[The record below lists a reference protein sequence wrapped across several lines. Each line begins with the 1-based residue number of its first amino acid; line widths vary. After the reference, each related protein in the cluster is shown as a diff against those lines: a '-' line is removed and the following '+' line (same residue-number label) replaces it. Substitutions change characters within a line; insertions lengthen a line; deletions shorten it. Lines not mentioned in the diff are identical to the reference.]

1 MIPKGIKVPL
11 GDVKDNIDKTVEYV
25 LKNGKTFE
33 ERLKS
38 TPEKFPFIVNGD
50 EFNQYYEWKLGRLP
64 QVNESNGTSKDSIS
78 AVEDIK
84 EEKLEE
90 LQFLVDK
97 GTIPPIDYETMKL
110 SALFVAKN
118 GPNYLKP
125 LQSHLSNSRQ
135 FDFLSPNHSY
145 HPLFKKLVTQYRK
158 TIEIISD
165 PQPLPKRDL
174 FKDSYLRAK
183 YSKRD
188 KLKENSELQKTKE
201 RQLQYASID
210 WQDFTV
216 VGKIEFNSVDQV
228 IELPASLKRDD
239 LIRRSLEERG
249 NGLELQILNVP
260 VPEEPVSTEPV
271 EEKKE
276 PEPPVPKGIVPG
288 KIRSAGESR
297 LKKTKTKTIICPIT
311 GKHIEES
318 KFDEHLKILLRD
330 PSYLVQ
336 KQNYINKNF
345 KYGSNL
351 NDDEVYENIK
361 RLTKKRSVE

>member
-1 MIPKGIKVPL
+1 MIPKGIKAPL

-25 LKNGKTFE
+25 LKNGESFE

-38 TPEKFPFIVNGD
+38 NPEKFPFIVNGD
-50 EFNQYYEWKLGRLP
+50 EFYQYYEWKLGRLP
-64 QVNESNGTSKDSIS
+64 QDNSIKDASNELSIP
-78 AVEDIK
+78 VEEAK
-84 EEKLEE
+84 EEKVEDLE
-90 LQFLVDK
+90 FLVNK

-110 SALFVAKN
+110 SALFVARN

-125 LQSHLSNSRQ
+125 LHSHLSGSRQ

-145 HPLFKKLVTQYRK
+145 HPLFKQLVTQYEK
-158 TIEIISD
+158 TIDIISN

-188 KLKENSELQKTKE
+188 KLKEESESQKFKE

-228 IELPASLKRDD
+228 IELPASLKRED
-239 LIRRSLEERG
+239 LIRRSLEERSK
-249 NGLELQILNVP
+249 GLELQILTAP
-260 VPEEPVSTEPV
+260 APEEPTVVT
-271 EEKKE
+271 EEKE
-276 PEPPVPKGIVPG
+276 DVVEPVPKGIVPG

-330 PSYLVQ
+330 PNYLVQ

-361 RLTKKRSVE
+361 RLTKKRSLE